1 MGLSPSNNNK
11 HVGSHT
17 LVIFP
22 FFRLRN
28 MHIFSFLLFSLHPFD
43 LEKVEGKCPFIL
55 QALPPTSNE
64 IVQKYKETDIGS
76 QKSSNCLKVSLLVT
90 RRDSTQDLHVSTII
104 LFLLLG
110 ENFKSIKFL
119 SQTFTCILFSL
130 YFPVNYYSCKYNFQN
145 YYSSRRLVLEQPP
158 LLVILHL

>member
-43 LEKVEGKCPFIL
+43 LERVEGKSPFIL

-64 IVQKYKETDIGS
+64 IVQKYKETDICS
-76 QKSSNCLKVSLLVT
+76 QKSSNWLKVSLLVT
-90 RRDSTQDLHVSTII
+90 RRDSTQDLHV
-104 LFLLLG
+104 LLLV
-110 ENFKSIKFL
+110 ENFKNIKFL

-130 YFPVNYYSCKYNFQN
+130 YFPVNYYSCKYNSQN
-145 YYSSRRLVLEQPP
+145 YYSSRLLVLEQPP

>member
-43 LEKVEGKCPFIL
+43 LERVEGKSPFIL

-64 IVQKYKETDIGS
+64 IVYKYKETDIGS

-90 RRDSTQDLHVSTII
+90 RRDSTQDLHV
-104 LFLLLG
+104 LLLV

-130 YFPVNYYSCKYNFQN
+130 YFPVNYYSCKYN
-145 YYSSRRLVLEQPP
+145 S
-158 LLVILHL
+158 